1 MKTRFF
7 AFVSCA
13 VLLMAAG
20 CKKEEPKVE
29 PESIIGE
36 KSAPAWTNP
45 EEYDLS
51 TSMTAVVKI
60 DMTKTYE
67 EKQLTE
73 AGYEVTESDELA
85 AFCDS
90 VCLGTGE
97 LVNGLYF
104 LYITAPENEGNVK
117 IKYYS
122 SKLKNIFVSTES
134 FPFRN
139 DASLGS
145 VQEPYAP
152 KFEVEK

>member
-20 CKKEEPKVE
+20 CKKEEPKVD
-29 PESIIGE
+29 PESIIGK

-73 AGYEVTESDELA
+73 AGYELTESDELA

-139 DASLGS
+139 DASLGT